1 VSEFFELSRE
11 DRREALLIAAERS
24 GRPLHLL
31 EKDVWVGWALHH
43 LFTGPHAQHLV
54 FKGGTSLSKAYGVIR
69 RFSED
74 VDLTYDI
81 RVIAPDLINE
91 AGSSWPT
98 SRSQEKKWSK
108 AIRQRLADL
117 VGGMLAPEL
126 SAALAA
132 QGLPATVRAE
142 GEQIFINYEALGQ
155 GTGYVRPSV
164 LLEFG
169 ARSTGEPN
177 ELRPVTCDAAPHLPG
192 LAFPESTPQV
202 MRPERT
208 FWEKATAIH
217 VFCAQGS
224 FRGGARFARHW
235 HDVTRLDAAGFAD
248 LAAADRELAQAV
260 AAHKSIFFAESMPD
274 GAAIDYRAAV
284 TGALTLAP
292 SGDAR
297 QLAEDYRRMVEDG
310 LLLDD
315 AEPFVALLERCRAL
329 ALKVN
334 AAVWGGCMRLC
345 PRIREHVSM
354 AACRMTT
361 THRGRN

>member
-1 VSEFFELSRE
+1 MPEFLQLPRE
-11 DRREALLIAAERS
+11 DQREALLVAAERS

-31 EKDVWVGWALHH
+31 EKDVWVVWALNH
-43 LFTGPHAQHLV
+43 LFSGPHAQHLV

-81 RVIAPDLINE
+81 RAIAPDLIGKAE
-91 AGSSWPT
+91 SPWPT

-117 VGGMLAPEL
+117 VGKSLATEL
-126 SAALAA
+126 AGEIA
-132 QGLPATVRAE
+132 QQALPAKVRAE
-142 GEQIFINYEALGQ
+142 GEQVFIDYEPLGH

-177 ELRPVTCDAAPHLPG
+177 EPRPVTCDAAPHLQG
-192 LAFPESTPQV
+192 LSFPEAMPQV

-248 LAAADRELAQAV
+248 RAAADRGLAQAV
-260 AAHKSIFFAESMPD
+260 AEHKGIFFPELTPAGTP
-274 GAAIDYRAAV
+274 IDYLAAV
-284 TGALTLAP
+284 TGGLTLAP
-292 SGDAR
+292 AGEAR
-297 QLAEDYRRMVEDG
+297 DVLASDYEHMVEDG

-315 AEPFVALLERCRAL
+315 AEPFESLLERCQAL
-329 ALKVN
+329 AEKVN
-334 AAVWGGCMRLC
+334 AKVLA
-345 PRIREHVSM
+345 EQ
-354 AACRMTT
+354 
-361 THRGRN
+361 